1 MTSAASILEKDAIVE
16 MLKAGLLPE
25 AVDQCGRVLAFIKN
39 RMPQPSD
46 RENRSNFLKVYKDL
60 KDVEELIA
68 QYGKNITG
76 TDHFI
81 CASDEECRCGM
92 TEFPGSRL
100 LPPMKKFITP
110 KQRTVV
116 RNPRRSGTRKSRGKR
131 PTRQGLPAPVNI
143 LSDAP
148 KIDNII
154 KGSEKSQEESNGD
167 FMSSVPAD
175 VADVLDACLSESH
188 NTTTWD
194 SVVGL
199 DDVKRSLF
207 LNVKF
212 APRFRNIFKG
222 IRQSLRT
229 FLLYG
234 PPGTGKTL
242 VGKALANE
250 CGRKFLMISPSI
262 ITSKWRGDSEKI
274 IRYIFDMA
282 AHFAPSVLF
291 FDELD
296 GFCMKRGAKTEHEAT
311 RRFMSEF
318 LVRFEELNKSEEDV
332 CLIGAT
338 NTPWDIDP
346 AVMRRF
352 DVKFLVPLPCL
363 EARVGILKN
372 CLFELDLD
380 ESFDFVRIAKLL
392 KGYSASDIVKISR
405 RASLRPVEEFFATV
419 NPDAIDCDDF
429 NSEPYLPV
437 SESDFTFIISI
448 TPSTVTPEMMDM
460 YSKYN
465 LK

>member
-1 MTSAASILEKDAIVE
+1 MVAPVVKALEKDAVVE
-16 MLKAGLLPE
+16 RLKAGLLAE
-25 AVDQCGRVLAFIKN
+25 AVDHCGEVLALIKN

-68 QYGKNITG
+68 QFGKAITG
-76 TDHFI
+76 NNNFI
-81 CASDEECRCGM
+81 CASDEECRCGL
-92 TEFPGSRL
+92 PNSPIRRL
-100 LPPMKKFITP
+100 LPPIKKLTP
-110 KQRTVV
+110 KQRTTL
-116 RNPRRSGTRKSRGKR
+116 RNARGIRKSRGKR
-131 PTRQGLPAPVNI
+131 PANKGLPAPVNI
-143 LSDAP
+143 IGDAP
-148 KIDNII
+148 KADNLE
-154 KGSEKSQEESNGD
+154 KGPEKPQERNDD

-199 DDVKRSLF
+199 DDVKRCLF
-207 LNVKF
+207 LNVKV
-212 APRFRNIFKG
+212 APRFKNIFRG

-296 GFCMKRGAKTEHEAT
+296 GFCMKRGTKTEHEAS

-318 LVRFEELNKSEEDV
+318 LVRFEELNKSQEDV

-352 DVKFLVPLPCL
+352 DVRFLVPLPCL

-380 ESFDFVRIAKLL
+380 ESFDFYRLAKLL
-392 KGYSASDIVKISR
+392 EGYSASDIVKISR
-405 RASLRPVEEFFATV
+405 RASLRPVEEFFTTIDA
-419 NPDAIDCDDF
+419 DAIDGVDF
-429 NSEPYLPV
+429 DSDPYLPV
-437 SESDFTFIISI
+437 SESDFTFIISE

-460 YSKYN
+460 YEKYD